1 MADGAVAA
9 TGEGAQA
16 AAPQTA
22 QQEAPQAQ
30 PEAKNEEPKT
40 EQPEET
46 KAQEETPKEQKSEE
60 PAKKTGRERLMERYA
75 KSYPD
80 RKFEGETADNDLFD
94 LTADEFDRYE
104 KEHGEYKE
112 KSDRLNKLFN
122 DFPESSEI
130 FKAMVLNKEHPFDYI
145 IDNYGDRLAEALG
158 SEEGKASLKKHRED
172 KAKRDAENAEADK
185 QFEANVAE
193 SLKTLEKWGLKKK
206 LDTNA
211 QAEHFLAIRQALNDF
226 ADGKISE
233 ETYDLFWNGAHYN
246 NDVALAREEGE
257 VNGRNAKIEA
267 ERLQSKARKASAPT
281 LGGRGGASEEDDG
294 NRRSGIMEM
303 FGVPIKR

>member
-9 TGEGAQA
+9 TGDGAQA
-16 AAPQTA
+16 ASTQTA
-22 QQEAPQAQ
+22 QQEAPQTQQGTENQ
-30 PEAKNEEPKT
+30 PAA
-40 EQPEET
+40 EET
-46 KAQEETPKEQKSEE
+46 KAEKETKEEPKSEA
-60 PAKKTGRERLMERYA
+60 PAKKSGRDRLMERYA
-75 KSYPD
+75 KSHPD

-94 LTADEFDRYE
+94 LTADEFDRYDE
-104 KEHGEYKE
+104 DKKSYTE
-112 KSDRLNKLFN
+112 KSERLNKLFN

-145 IDNYGDRLAEALG
+145 IDHYGDRLAEALE

-172 KAKRDAENAEADK
+172 KAKRDAENEEANK
-185 QFEANVAE
+185 QFDANIAE
-193 SLKTLEKWGLKKK
+193 SLKALETWGKKRN
-206 LDTNA
+206 LDINA

-246 NDVALAREEGE
+246 NDVAQAREEGE

-281 LGGRGGASEEDDG
+281 LGGRGGASEEDDA
-294 NRRSGIMEM
+294 SAKSMMTM
-303 FGVPIKR
+303 FGVPIRK